1 MKNNDQSKAKH
12 GAVLEN
18 LKGKK
23 IQKARAT
30 GLRARQDRDTKQKA
44 GNSLMKI
51 LHFVRNDKITASQKY
66 KILVVAFF
74 FFFFFKCKYITAV
87 FPTGHSYKSPSNPV

>member
-23 IQKARAT
+23 IQKGRAM
-30 GLRARQDRDTKQKA
+30 GLCTCQDKDNKQKA
-44 GNSLMKI
+44 GNSLRRFCILLGIMKLLQVI
-51 LHFVRNDKITASQKY
+51 NIRYL
-66 KILVVAFF
+66 
-74 FFFFFKCKYITAV
+74 
-87 FPTGHSYKSPSNPV
+87 

>member
-18 LKGKK
+18 LEGKK

-30 GLRARQDRDTKQKA
+30 GLRACQDRDTKQKA
-44 GNSLMKI
+44 GNSLLKI
-51 LHFVRNDKITASQKY
+51 LHFVRNDKIPASQKY

-74 FFFFFKCKYITAV
+74 FFL
-87 FPTGHSYKSPSNPV
+87 